1 MTSAA
6 TVEAPPA
13 QVDQIKDHWRPLGE
27 MPATPHWT
35 GRLAGGDYTRSLK
48 SLRAVPD
55 APVSIYLHVPF
66 CPVRCLY
73 CGCNTTIT
81 HSSERIDHYLDCL
94 EREIRLVTALVGRG
108 RDLLQFHV
116 GGGTPNYLNDSQLVR
131 TVEMVAEQ
139 FRILGETE
147 TSIECNPRRASAS
160 QLALLRELGFRRIS
174 FGVQDLHPPVQK
186 AIGRV
191 HSKELVGDVC
201 KMAREAGFEYI
212 NIDLIYGLPYQTTT
226 SFQETVGAI
235 VESAPDRVSCLAYSH
250 NPVKRPHQHA
260 LDCAQL
266 PSSLD
271 RSALFRNAVTRFTE
285 SGYSWV
291 GLDSFVLDTDELAIA
306 QDEGRLFRNCIG
318 YTSAPTSHLLAFGTG
333 AIGDID
339 GTLIQNTESLS
350 EWLNALATDQLPVA
364 SGHKLSKRQRRR
376 RAALMQLLCNQ
387 RLPIDVAIQALPEE
401 FARLDHYIAEGLV
414 VVDHKTIRL
423 TERGRCFLHD
433 LCIDPKA
440 ALQADG
446 SLWPLLLSTGR

>member
-6 TVEAPPA
+6 TVEVPFGPA
-13 QVDQIKDHWRPLGE
+13 DEIRDDRRPDRGL
-27 MPATPHWT
+27 PKTSD
-35 GRLAGGDYTRSLK
+35 RIGGIGCPDYTRR
-48 SLRAVPD
+48 LRLLGD
-55 APVSIYLHVPF
+55 APDVPLSVYVHLPF

-94 EREIRLVTALVGRG
+94 EREIQLVTALTGR
-108 RDLLQFHV
+108 RRELLQFHV

-131 TVEMVAEQ
+131 TVEMIGEH
-139 FRILGETE
+139 FRVLGETE

-160 QLALLRELGFRRIS
+160 QLTLLRELGFRRIS

-212 NIDLIYGLPYQTTT
+212 NIDLIYGLPYQTPT

-235 VESAPDRVSCLAYSH
+235 IESAPDRVSCFAYSH
-250 NPVKRPHQHA
+250 NPVERPHQHA
-260 LDCAQL
+260 LDCAQI

-285 SGYSWV
+285 SGYTWV

-318 YTSAPTSHLLAFGTG
+318 YTSSPTRYLLAFGMG

-339 GTLIQNTESLS
+339 GTLVQNTENLP
-350 EWLNALATDQLPVA
+350 EWLRKLSGDELAVA
-364 SGHKLSKRQRRR
+364 SVRELCAPERRR
-376 RAALMQLLCNQ
+376 RAALMQLLCNLE
-387 RLPIDVAIQALPEE
+387 LPIDAAVQALPDE
-401 FARLDHYIAEGLV
+401 FARLDQHVAGGLV
-414 VVDHKTIRL
+414 EVDRTTIRL
-423 TERGRCFLHD
+423 TEHGRYQLHD
-433 LCIDPKA
+433 LCVDPKA

-446 SLWPLLLSTGR
+446 ALWPLLHSTGK